1 MVKSWLNPVLA
12 KTSGR
17 SKMADDITRHLADL
31 SEEVITQNMVS
42 WEQVISQIE
51 TTIEKG
57 TSRYWT
63 PAKLDFIRALAVTKE
78 SRLFRAGLSRVYLT
92 ISTSQKVGLE
102 RGDFFLRLIWN
113 EKNIPVLE
121 YCRFGK
127 KLSQSYPLNNFDDPL
142 FLMLPF
148 FKRLWYDFLR
158 KPGKDQQ
165 EANQ

>member
-1 MVKSWLNPVLA
+1 MP
-12 KTSGR
+12 
-17 SKMADDITRHLADL
+17 DDITRHLAGL

-51 TTIEKG
+51 TMIEKG
-57 TSRYWT
+57 TSSYWT
-63 PAKLDFIRALAVTKE
+63 TARLDFIRALAVTKE

-92 ISTSQKVGLE
+92 ISTSQKLGLE

-121 YCRFGK
+121 YCKFGK
-127 KLSQSYPLNNFDDPL
+127 TTRQNYPLNTFDDPL
-142 FLMLPF
+142 FQLLPY

-158 KPGKDQQ
+158 NSDKDKPQ
-165 EANQ
+165 EEEA

>member
-1 MVKSWLNPVLA
+1 MP
-12 KTSGR
+12 
-17 SKMADDITRHLADL
+17 DDITRHLAGL
-31 SEEVITQNMVS
+31 SEEVVTQNMMS

-51 TTIEKG
+51 TMIEKG
-57 TSRYWT
+57 SSRYWT
-63 PAKLDFIRALAVTKE
+63 TARLDFIRALEVTKE

-92 ISTSQKVGLE
+92 ISTSQKFGLA

-127 KLSQSYPLNNFDDPL
+127 TAHQSYPLNTFDDPL

-158 KPGKDQQ
+158 KQAKDQQ
-165 EANQ
+165 PAA